1 MHQLSGQVA
10 NIVSLQVTSGLV
22 SRDFFET
29 VQNILSIDLWQ
40 RKVVSKMNVGVTLQ
54 LFHSPSRVMRIVYIL
69 LPLRVG
75 YHKCSINRI
84 LPKRPRRWGNRNE
97 IEKYWVN
104 PNIYVCNI
112 NFSVTRA
119 EQLLII
125 FYQSKKGQIMTLNH
139 RKDMF

>member
-1 MHQLSGQVA
+1 
-10 NIVSLQVTSGLV
+10 
-22 SRDFFET
+22 
-29 VQNILSIDLWQ
+29 
-40 RKVVSKMNVGVTLQ
+40 MNVGVTLQ

-97 IEKYWVN
+97 IEEYWVN
-104 PNIYVCNI
+104 PNINVCNI

-119 EQLLII
+119 MLLSY
-125 FYQSKKGQIMTLNH
+125 FFTKRELGKKVICWG
-139 RKDMF
+139 FG

>member
-1 MHQLSGQVA
+1 
-10 NIVSLQVTSGLV
+10 
-22 SRDFFET
+22 
-29 VQNILSIDLWQ
+29 
-40 RKVVSKMNVGVTLQ
+40 MNVGVTLQ

-97 IEKYWVN
+97 IEEYWVN
-104 PNIYVCNI
+104 PNISACNI

-119 EQLLII
+119 QLLIS
-125 FYQSKKGQIMTLNH
+125 FYQS
-139 RKDMF
+139 RKRANYDYQSKTNYILRIFITIYK

>member
-1 MHQLSGQVA
+1 
-10 NIVSLQVTSGLV
+10 
-22 SRDFFET
+22 
-29 VQNILSIDLWQ
+29 
-40 RKVVSKMNVGVTLQ
+40 MNVGVTLQ

-112 NFSVTRA
+112 NFSVTDHSYW
-119 EQLLII
+119 LFL
-125 FYQSKKGQIMTLNH
+125 YQS
-139 RKDMF
+139 RKRANYDSQS

>member
-1 MHQLSGQVA
+1 
-10 NIVSLQVTSGLV
+10 
-22 SRDFFET
+22 
-29 VQNILSIDLWQ
+29 
-40 RKVVSKMNVGVTLQ
+40 MNVGVTLQ